1 MSRIAFLRRAN
12 FAPLALLAIALAAC
26 GGPRERPNVV
36 LISIDTLRADRLP
49 VYGYGA
55 GSTPAIDA
63 LARDSVRFDAAYAN
77 YPLTLPSHVSLFTGL
92 LPPRH
97 GVRDNLGYR
106 LDGAAHPTVAA
117 RLRAAGYSTGGF
129 VSAYVLRGDTGVGS
143 GFDVWDAPG
152 LGSRREFLDLAQR
165 PGSKTLE
172 AARAWLAGRGAGPF
186 FLFLH
191 LYEPHAPYDPPEPFR
206 SRFADP
212 YDGEVATADEVVGR
226 LLDDLRARGLYQDA
240 IVALVSDHGEGL
252 GDHGES
258 KHGIF
263 LYRATLRVP
272 VLVKLPAARRAGEVI
287 ASPVELVDLPNTLLV
302 AAGLDRDETLD
313 GLDALGRLPAD
324 RGTYAETF
332 YPRLHFGWS
341 DLHAWTESRWS
352 LVDGPAAE
360 LFDLAADPGQRENL
374 LATERREAARLRGEI
389 SRRDVPLAAPD
400 SSDAEAARK
409 LAALGYL
416 TGTVDAGDR
425 LPDPRTQRDLLA
437 DLESGTDAYFAG
449 DDERALELLGRV
461 VERNPGM
468 RDVWGILARV
478 LDRMGRPR
486 EALRAWDRLLEL
498 SGGAPDAALLVG
510 ERHLAVGDVARA
522 RALAEIAA
530 SAEPEK
536 ADELFAEVA
545 LAEGRDAE
553 ADALLERVLA
563 AGVASEP
570 TRRRLG
576 LKALA
581 AGDPARALEIL
592 SPLEA
597 DGGPDSWILLALARA
612 ETGAGEAGVELLAR
626 ARAAA
631 PSEAEFFENLG
642 VAMLRM
648 GRLDRAAAALE
659 ECVRREPRAASA
671 WNALGVARAG
681 LGRADGA
688 IDAWRHAVD
697 SDPSLLDAW
706 FNLGLTAASQGDQA
720 LARQALRTFLAQTP
734 EEERFAADR
743 ERARRALASL

>member
-1 MSRIAFLRRAN
+1 VSPTAPIRATKL
-12 FAPLALLAIALAAC
+12 AVWAVLALALAAC
-26 GGPRERPNVV
+26 GGPRRHPNVV

-106 LDGAAHPTVAA
+106 LDGAEHPTLAT
-117 RLRAAGYSTGGF
+117 RLRAAGYATGGF
-129 VSAYVLRGDTGVGS
+129 VSAYVLRRDTGVDA
-143 GFDVWDAPG
+143 GFDVYDAPG

-165 PGSKTLE
+165 PGTATLA

-191 LYEPHAPYDPPEPFR
+191 LYEPHAPYDPPEPYR
-206 SRFADP
+206 SRFQDP
-212 YDGEVATADEVVGR
+212 YDGEVATADAIVGQ

-272 VLVKLPAARRAGEVI
+272 FLVKLPGARRAGETVTT
-287 ASPVELVDLPNTLLV
+287 PVELVDVPNTLLT
-302 AAGLDRDETLD
+302 ATGLDADATLD

-341 DLHAWTESRWS
+341 ELHAWTESRWS

-374 LATERREAARLRGEI
+374 LATERREAARLRAEI
-389 SRRDVPLAAPD
+389 ARRDAPLAAPD
-400 SSDAEAARK
+400 ATDAETARK

-416 TGTVDAGDR
+416 TGTVASGDR

-478 LDRMGRPR
+478 LDRLGRPR

-498 SGGAPDAALLVG
+498 SGGAADVALLVG

-522 RALAEIAA
+522 KALAEIAVA
-530 SAEPEK
+530 AEPVK

-545 LAEGRDAE
+545 LAEGREAE

-581 AGDPARALEIL
+581 AGDAARALEIL
-592 SPLEA
+592 TPLEE
-597 DGGPDSWILLALARA
+597 DGGAESWILLALARA
-612 ETGAGEAGVELLAR
+612 ETGSGQAGVELLAR
-626 ARAAA
+626 ARAAS
-631 PSEAEFFENLG
+631 PSEAAFFENLG

-659 ECVRREPRAASA
+659 ECVRREPGAASA

-688 IDAWRHAVD
+688 IDAWRRAVAA
-697 SDPSLLDAW
+697 DPSLLDAW
-706 FNLGLTAASQGDQA
+706 FNLGLTAASRGDRP
-720 LARQALRTFLAQTP
+720 LARRALQTFLAQAP
-734 EEERFAADR
+734 EAERFAGDR
-743 ERARRALASL
+743 ERARRALSAL